1 MIIGSLWDC
10 FDESETG
17 SQLLIVI
24 QAFLVDLFLALIKFN
39 FGTGGAG
46 VEEAE
51 EEGGG
56 EKRIGGKM
64 IFSLFP
70 FESGALDLHSVFR
83 C

>member
-24 QAFLVDLFLALIKFN
+24 QAFLVDLFLALITFN

-46 VEEAE
+46 E
-51 EEGGG
+51 EEEEEERG